1 MTLNLSGPLSC
12 LCSEIAACEY
22 MADNEVDVLPD
33 IFQVKLFKL
42 PERITLSFHFQEETC
57 QELCATN
64 PECGYYTW
72 YFCY

>member
-1 MTLNLSGPLSC
+1 MA
-12 LCSEIAACEY
+12 ECEY
-22 MADNEVDVLPD
+22 TADNEVDVLPD

-42 PERITLSFHFQEETC
+42 QEINILILHFQEETC

-64 PECGYYTW
+64 QECGYYTW